1 VLGENGL
8 EVIANAPSEFAV
20 MIRETFQDLGR
31 GGGCGG
37 ADSRP
42 ITITVSW

>member
-20 MIRETFQDLGR
+20 MIRE
-31 GGGCGG
+31 
-37 ADSRP
+37 DSKIWDEAAVAAGLIP
-42 ITITVSW
+42 AP